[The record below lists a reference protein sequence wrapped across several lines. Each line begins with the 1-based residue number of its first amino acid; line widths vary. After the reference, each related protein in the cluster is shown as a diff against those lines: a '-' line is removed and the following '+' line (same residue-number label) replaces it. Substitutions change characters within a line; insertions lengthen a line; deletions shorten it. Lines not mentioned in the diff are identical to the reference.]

1 VLIFYTLKYKTNLKP
16 MKTLTLACCITLAAF
31 TANAQSKGKKP
42 IATKKPAAKTTKT
55 AAPAAT
61 LATRLDSASYSF
73 GMAMGSGLK
82 GNGLEGLNY
91 DLVVKGL
98 KDAFGDEKFLISRED
113 SQQAINNL
121 MVEKSKDKFAA
132 IRKEGETFLENN
144 KKVDGVKTTA
154 SGLQYMVIKN
164 GTGRKPTLTDTVT
177 VTYKGSLLNGK
188 QFDSNEGKEPYTLPL
203 NGVIAGWTEGLQLMP
218 EGSKYRFFVPY
229 DLAYGEQGA
238 GRDIA
243 PYSTLVFEVELLK
256 VK

>member
-1 VLIFYTLKYKTNLKP
+1 

-31 TANAQSKGKKP
+31 TANAQTKGKKP
-42 IATKKPAAKTTKT
+42 VAARKPAAKTTK
-55 AAPAAT
+55 AAVAPAAT
-61 LATRLDSASYSF
+61 LANRLDSASYSF

-98 KDAFGDEKFLISRED
+98 KDAFGEEKFLISRED

-121 MVEKSKDKFAA
+121 MVEKSKGKFAA
-132 IRKEGETFLENN
+132 IKKEGETFLENN

-203 NGVIAGWTEGLQLMP
+203 NGVIPGWTEGLQLMP

-243 PYSTLVFEVELLK
+243 PYSTLIFEVELLK